1 MIKRFGLVGALMGF
15 IVIMSGLS
23 PAKAENFE
31 EGSRQFIQGMAEQA
45 IQSLTAQGISR
56 PERVQRFR
64 ELFNEKFAV
73 KSIGKFVLG
82 RHWRKTSP
90 EQKAEYLVLFE
101 DLMVVSYVDRFGRYA
116 GEALDLKKTRTEN
129 KTTVTVF
136 SEIKRSG
143 AAKPISVHWRV
154 GTNGT
159 IYKVLDVVV
168 EGTSM
173 SSTLRS
179 DFGSIVR
186 QNNGKVS
193 GLIEELKKKTTTL
206 KSEEKN

>member
-1 MIKRFGLVGALMGF
+1 MVKRFGLVGALMGF
-15 IVIMSGLS
+15 VVVVCVGI
-23 PAKAENFE
+23 PAKAESPE

-45 IQSLTAQGISR
+45 VQSLTAQDIPRS
-56 PERVQRFR
+56 ERVKRFR
-64 ELFNEKFAV
+64 VLFNEKFAV

-82 RHWRKTSP
+82 RHWRNTSA
-90 EQKAEYLVLFE
+90 EQKVEYLALFE
-101 DLMVVSYVDRFGRYA
+101 DLMVISYVDRFGRYA
-116 GEALDLKKTRTEN
+116 GESLDLKKTRPEN
-129 KTTVTVF
+129 NTTITVF
-136 SEIKRSG
+136 SEIKRPG

-154 GTNGT
+154 GTDGT

-186 QNNGKVS
+186 QNKGEVS
-193 GLIEELKKKTTTL
+193 GLIEELKKKTASL
-206 KSEEKN
+206 KDE